1 MDKLAYLKQME
12 NYANENNV
20 PIIEADGL
28 KVLLEI
34 IKKEQPQRIL
44 ELGTAIGY
52 SSAKMHLATGA
63 EIYTIERDQQ
73 MYQLACENHRNLD
86 LENEITRFFDDA
98 LLIENQNMGKFDVIY
113 VDAAKAQNIKF
124 VEKYQGNLAEN
135 GIFIFDNLL
144 FHGYVNKDASEI
156 PSRNLRQLIRKINNF
171 LDYAKNHE
179 FFSFELY
186 ENGDGIGIMR
196 YKKENYA
203 ENNNDTL

>member
-1 MDKLAYLKQME
+1 MDKLAYLTQME
-12 NYANENNV
+12 NYASEHNV

-28 KVLLEI
+28 EVLLEI

-63 EIYTIERDQQ
+63 HVSTIERDPQ
-73 MYQLACENHRNLD
+73 MYQLACENHHYLE
-86 LENEITRFFDDA
+86 LENEITRFLDDA
-98 LLIENQNMGKFDVIY
+98 LLIDNQNLGKFDVIY

-124 VEKYQGNLAEN
+124 VEKYQDNLTDN

-144 FHGYVNKDASEI
+144 FHGYVNKDAAEI

-179 FFSFELY
+179 LFSFELY
-186 ENGDGIGIMR
+186 ETGDGIGIMR

-203 ENNNDTL
+203 ENNNNTL